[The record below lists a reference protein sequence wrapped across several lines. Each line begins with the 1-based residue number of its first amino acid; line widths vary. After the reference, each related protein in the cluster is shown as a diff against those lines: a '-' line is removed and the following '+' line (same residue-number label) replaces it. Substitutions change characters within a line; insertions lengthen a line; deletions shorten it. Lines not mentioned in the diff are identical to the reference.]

1 MPLFKQDILR
11 TNNRYVTKI
20 VASDVPTETA
30 ESITIGL
37 TASAF
42 MNASG
47 ITGDSAKLH
56 SVMSTSLQNTIAG
69 SYWTARWG
77 DTYTSGGYG
86 GSSGDCI
93 FVNGIDSQPFF
104 NSQFSHSR
112 TGGKAQMESGTIT
125 ISLDNS
131 GNIVSTA
138 NGTIILEF
146 TL

>member
-1 MPLFKQDILR
+1 MPLFKQDIIR

-20 VASDVPTETA
+20 VASNVPTETA

-56 SVMSTSLQNTIAG
+56 SVMSTSLQNAIAG
-69 SYWTARWG
+69 SYWTVRWG
-77 DTYTSGGYG
+77 DTYTSYG
-86 GSSGDCI
+86 GSTGDCI

-104 NSQFSHSR
+104 DSQFSHSR
-112 TGGKAQMESGTIT
+112 RGGKTQMESGTIT

-131 GNIVSTA
+131 GNPVSTA

>member
-11 TNNRYVTKI
+11 TNKRYVTKI
-20 VASDVPTETA
+20 VANGVPTNGT

-42 MNASG
+42 MNADG
-47 ITGDSAKLH
+47 IGLETVKLH
-56 SVMSTSLQNTIAG
+56 SVMSTASAG
-69 SYWTARWG
+69 WDWIARWG
-77 DTYTSGGYG
+77 DTYTGGQYG
-86 GSSGDCI
+86 QSTGDCLYLHGL
-93 FVNGIDSQPFF
+93 FNQPYYEPR
-104 NSQFSHSR
+104 FSHSR

-131 GNIVSTA
+131 GNSLTTA